1 MHEKLELI
9 LSMNSVAVKSTD
21 VFNNSLNKGWLSS
34 ILCEELFLLGF
45 KTFLVKWEGYL
56 TE

>member
-45 KTFLVKWEGYL
+45 KTFLVKWEGYR